1 MLWLIYCALF
11 LLMLF
16 NIFRMLR
23 QRGRPAWML
32 FLGLIA
38 SVAAYVGLFVLPVAS
53 STLLDRHRLL
63 LGLILVGGTLLYAGV
78 TIFFIHRMAAK
89 MKANTSPPP

>member
-53 STLLDRHRLL
+53 SALLDRHRLL

-78 TIFFIHRMAAK
+78 TIFFIRRMAAK
-89 MKANTSPPP
+89 MKTNTSPPP

>member
-16 NIFRMLR
+16 NIVRMLR
-23 QRGRPAWML
+23 QRGKWAWAL

-38 SVAAYVGLFVLPVAS
+38 SAGVYVGVFVVPVAS
-53 STLLDRHRLL
+53 ATALQDHRVL
-63 LGLILVGGTLLYAGV
+63 LGLILVGGTLLYAGGM
-78 TIFFIHRMAAK
+78 IYFIRRMAAK
-89 MKANTSPPP
+89 MRADPNSPP